1 MQKQITVKEQIM
13 DYIILDKNVTLNG
26 VDLGNFIFVNDVNID
41 VNTGASV
48 ANINIS
54 NTSMSFAVA
63 VTNNDIKQ
71 SIQDFFDLI
80 NDKE

>member
-1 MQKQITVKEQIM
+1 M

-26 VDLGNFIFVNDVNID
+26 VDLSNFIFVNDVNID

>member
-1 MQKQITVKEQIM
+1 M

>member
-1 MQKQITVKEQIM
+1 M
-13 DYIILDKNVTLNG
+13 DYIILDKHITLNG
-26 VDLGNFIFVNDVNID
+26 IDVGNFVNVTE
-41 VNTGASV
+41 VNTDAITGTST

-54 NTSMSFAVA
+54 NTQIYFTVA

-71 SIQDFFDLI
+71 SIEDFFDVI